1 MPRPKSNKE
10 TEGIRRMV
18 HQHLRRRALV
28 APPMLAQSHL
38 DEDALSAFVEGRLS
52 EPESAPVVKHLVACS
67 FCRNITAQL
76 VRLDSEVGE
85 SMQTAAPAQE
95 EPGRIRR
102 LLDDLASRVF
112 ASSDDEAVFAYHAP
126 AEDFKKKDEAG
137 EEQEENSDKQDK
149 PQDIQS
155 NDLS

>member
-1 MPRPKSNKE
+1 
-10 TEGIRRMV
+10 MV

-28 APPMLAQSHL
+28 ALPMLAQSHL

-85 SMQTAAPAQE
+85 SMQSASPAQE

-102 LLDDLASRVF
+102 LLEDLASRVF
-112 ASSDDEAVFAYHAP
+112 TSSDDEAVFAYHAP
-126 AEDFKKKDEAG
+126 AEDFKKKDENS
-137 EEQEENSDKQDK
+137 EEQEENSDKPKDT
-149 PQDIQS
+149 QS
-155 NDLS
+155 NDS